1 MTNKPSYICDI
12 SEITT
17 LLLSH
22 YWQPIGVTTA
32 KDAIIKLSRTTGK
45 SDRSSVIKAITSS
58 GELLGWDRWI
68 DAGEARYYSNQP
80 FMRSRGRVFPV
91 PTVLLTTARWTFR
104 TKSKPTVKYLYKRFR
119 GRCQI
124 CGEKKPV
131 SVMTLEH
138 IEPKCKNGIDDW
150 SNITMTC
157 LPCNNK
163 KDDIYPYY
171 DYNGERLE
179 APRRW
184 IHFHTFAQHRPE
196 WRTFIPTNK

>member
-1 MTNKPSYICDI
+1 MTNHPSYICDVT
-12 SEITT
+12 ETTT

-32 KDAIIKLSRTTGK
+32 KDAITKLSRTHGMKERDCT
-45 SDRSSVIKAITSS
+45 VKAITKS
-58 GELLGWDRWI
+58 GELLEWDRWI

-80 FMRSRGRVFPV
+80 FVRTRGRVYPV
-91 PTVLLTTARWTFR
+91 PTVLLTTARWSYR
-104 TKSKPTVKYLYKRFR
+104 TKSKPTVRYLYKRFK
-119 GRCQI
+119 GKCQI
-124 CGEKKPV
+124 CGESNPMN
-131 SVMTLEH
+131 VMTLEH

-150 SNITMTC
+150 NNITMTC

-171 DYNGERLE
+171 DYKGERLE

-184 IHFHTFAQHRPE
+184 NHFHTFAQHRPE
-196 WRTFIPTNK
+196 WKTFIYTNK